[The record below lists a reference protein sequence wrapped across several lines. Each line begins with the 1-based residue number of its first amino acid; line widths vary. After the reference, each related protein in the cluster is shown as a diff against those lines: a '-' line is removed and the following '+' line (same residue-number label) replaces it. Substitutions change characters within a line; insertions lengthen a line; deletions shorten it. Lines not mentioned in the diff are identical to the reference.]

1 MNKTMNKVMN
11 RSMNRQH
18 FEPWTIADL
27 IRRDIARA
35 SGRQAGTVNS
45 PTAATDWAPATDIV
59 EKQDRF
65 ELRADLPGVSADEI
79 EVSMDAGV
87 LTISGERHAEER
99 DEDDSVQRIERS
111 SGRFVRRFSM
121 PDTADAEGIKARTSN
136 GILEVSIPKQPEPKA
151 HRIAVEAA

>member
-1 MNKTMNKVMN
+1 MNKVMN
-11 RSMNRQH
+11 KSRNPLH
-18 FEPWTIADL
+18 FEPWTVADL

-35 SGRQAGTVNS
+35 SGQKVGTVNS

-65 ELRADLPGVSADEI
+65 ELRADLPGVSAEEI

-87 LTISGERHAEER
+87 LTISGERPAVER
-99 DEDDSVQRIERS
+99 AEDDSVQRIERS
-111 SGRFVRRFSM
+111 SGHFVRRFSM

-136 GILEVSIPKQPEPKA
+136 GILEVSVPKLPEPKA

>member
-1 MNKTMNKVMN
+1 MNKVMN
-11 RSMNRQH
+11 KSMHVLH
-18 FEPWTIADL
+18 FEPWTVANL

-35 SGRQAGTVNS
+35 SGRQVSTINR
-45 PTAATDWAPATDIV
+45 PTTNTDWAPATDIV

-65 ELRADLPGVSADEI
+65 ELRADLPGVSAEEI

-99 DEDDSVQRIERS
+99 NEDDSVQRIERS

-136 GILEVSIPKQPEPKA
+136 GILEVSIPKLPEPKA

>member
-1 MNKTMNKVMN
+1 MNKVMN
-11 RSMNRQH
+11 KPMNLRH
-18 FEPWTIADL
+18 FAPWTVADL

-35 SGRQAGTVNS
+35 SGRQVGTVSN

-59 EKQDRF
+59 EKQERF
-65 ELRADLPGVSADEI
+65 ELRADLPGVSAEEI

-87 LTISGERHAEER
+87 LTISGERQAEKH

-121 PDTADAEGIKARTSN
+121 PDTADAEGIKARMSN
-136 GILEVSIPKQPEPKA
+136 GILDVSMPNLPEPKA
-151 HRIAVEAA
+151 LRIAVEAA

>member
-1 MNKTMNKVMN
+1 MNKVMN
-11 RSMNRQH
+11 KSMNALH
-18 FEPWTIADL
+18 FEPWTVADL
-27 IRRDIARA
+27 IRRDIART
-35 SGRQAGTVNS
+35 SGRQVGAVNS
-45 PTAATDWAPATDIV
+45 PAATTDWAPATDIV

-65 ELRADLPGVSADEI
+65 ELRADLPGVSAEEI

-99 DEDDSVQRIERS
+99 AEDDSVRRIERS

-136 GILEVSIPKQPEPKA
+136 GILEVSVPKLPEPKA